1 MFFSSFTGCI
11 TEKEGRIKQ
20 IIDALIYIY
29 FSSIFVFTNI
39 RGLNTYSNII
49 ALALMFFLA
58 LYNFIHLE
66 GLKNRFSL
74 FISAFTVFAAVSI
87 LWSINKPASKEFA
100 STLIKIYILCVLLYS
115 YLKTEKK
122 VETIIYAFFVAGLVL
137 SADYLIHYGP
147 KTYLVRLASGERM
160 GADIA
165 NVNYLSWSL
174 CVAFLSCAYIVL
186 FKKQWIAIVTA
197 PVLLL
202 LILGTGSR
210 GSFLAMLF
218 AIAAMLFLLGKGW
231 KRVLYLGI
239 YIALLAAGLLALRLP
254 VFGSLS
260 SRLGAFMNLFGKSN
274 TDGSTSVR
282 IEMIKIGLQAFKRS
296 PILGLGFG
304 SSFVLTAEN
313 GIYATY
319 LHNNYIEVLSA
330 GGIIG
335 FVLHYAMYAYPL
347 FRLIPRAF
355 RNRDKVATAYISLLF
370 FLLVFDMFTVSYYE
384 KAPAII
390 ICGAFLAA
398 DEMKE

>member
-1 MFFSSFTGCI
+1 MFFSSLSGYI

-29 FSSIFVFTNI
+29 FPSFFVFTNI
-39 RGLNTYSNII
+39 RGLNAYSNFI
-49 ALALMFFLA
+49 ALTLMFFLV
-58 LYNFIHLE
+58 LYNLIHLE
-66 GLKNRFSL
+66 GLKNRFAL
-74 FISAFTVFAAVSI
+74 FISAFTVFSIVSI
-87 LWSINKPASKEFA
+87 LWSINKPASTEFA
-100 STLIKIYILCVLLYS
+100 STLIKICILCVLLYS
-115 YLKTEKK
+115 YLNTEKK
-122 VETIIYAFFVAGLVL
+122 FDTIIYAFFVAGMVL
-137 SADYLIHYGP
+137 AVDYLLHYGP
-147 KTYLVRLASGERM
+147 KQYIIRLSQGERM
-160 GADIA
+160 GDDMA

-174 CVAFLSCAYIVL
+174 SVSLICCLYTVFY
-186 FKKQWIAIVTA
+186 KKQWISLVVS
-197 PVLLL
+197 PVLLM

-210 GSFLAMLF
+210 GSFLALLFAVAVMLF
-218 AIAAMLFLLGKGW
+218 FLGKGW
-231 KRVLYLGI
+231 KRVMYLAVYAAI
-239 YIALLAAGLLALRLP
+239 LVAGLMALRLP

-260 SRLGAFMNLFGKSN
+260 HRLGTFMNLFSSN
-274 TDGSTSVR
+274 KTDGSTSIR

-355 RNRDKVATAYISLLF
+355 RNHDKVATAYISLLF